1 MAILGGKMKPWM
13 WYALAAV
20 VGFYLY
26 NNYENTPGAVTAAN
40 TAQLTTLQTQIGQNP
55 TGGVPLTT
63 MQEASTLTPAP
74 ASANLILTNPNFEP
88 VA

>member
-1 MAILGGKMKPWM
+1 
-13 WYALAAV
+13 
-20 VGFYLY
+20 
-26 NNYENTPGAVTAAN
+26 VTAAN